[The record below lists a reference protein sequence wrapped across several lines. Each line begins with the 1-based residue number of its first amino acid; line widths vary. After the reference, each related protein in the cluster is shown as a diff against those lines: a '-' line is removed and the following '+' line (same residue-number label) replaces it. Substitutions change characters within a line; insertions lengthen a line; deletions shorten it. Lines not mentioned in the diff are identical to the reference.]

1 MKTDKLVLIS
11 NIDRYIGAGI
21 VKGMMLAGV
30 VTGRTQKRIAS
41 PRNFCRHLPGRGGKS
56 NDAKIIC
63 KSLKLLGIL
72 LPGVVT
78 GMMFLGIFNLFQSS
92 IIQSYGL

>member
-30 VTGRTQKRIAS
+30 ITGRMRLEETCFTFHNQ
-41 PRNFCRHLPGRGGKS
+41 NYQLHKS
-56 NDAKIIC
+56 E
-63 KSLKLLGIL
+63 IL
-72 LPGVVT
+72 HVYS
-78 GMMFLGIFNLFQSS
+78 FNPEK
-92 IIQSYGL
+92 